1 MTLDN
6 RRCSILNRHENLHW
20 ASLQYMVRRASSDR
34 DRRNGVG
41 AGLLRAGDP
50 RRIAP
55 AAADLHGVGTIAH
68 AITDRKQAEADSRE
82 LDLLPYVA
90 SLAAAAAHEINN
102 PLAVVVGQ
110 AQLLAEEVD
119 AAGRRRIEEIFEATR
134 RIQAILDRLKRI
146 HRLELS
152 DAREP
157 VPEML
162 DIEKSSS

>member
-6 RRCSILNRHENLHW
+6 RRCSILNRHENLYW

-68 AITDRKQAEADSRE
+68 AITDRKQAEADIRE
-82 LDLLPYVA
+82 LDTLPYVA

-102 PLAVVVGQ
+102 PLTVVVGYV
-110 AQLLAEEVD
+110 QLLADEVD
-119 AAGRRRIEEIFEATR
+119 AAERGHIDEMLKAVS
-134 RIQAILDRLKRI
+134 RIQEIVTRMARVTRV
-146 HRLELS
+146 ELTENVLYLPR
-152 DAREP
+152 DA
-157 VPEML
+157 
-162 DIEKSSS
+162 